1 LCRSLRVAE
10 GDAGGSGQ
18 LEVEP
23 PALLAAHAAAPQPPP
38 LSLDDDDEDGGAL
51 SPLASDFLFDPPEYA
66 SEYHPLPRRMKLP
79 EVISREADSPLQLGQ
94 VLMASSVMRWT
105 RSNSWPQAPQR

>member
-1 LCRSLRVAE
+1 MSLRVA
-10 GDAGGSGQ
+10 GATVKGVVSSRSSR
-18 LEVEP
+18 P
-23 PALLAAHAAAPQPPP
+23 RSSWRTRPRRSRRRCRSTKRKKKSA
-38 LSLDDDDEDGGAL
+38 AL

-79 EVISREADSPLQLGQ
+79 EVISREADSALQLGQ

>member
-1 LCRSLRVAE
+1 MERLCRSLRVAE

-18 LEVEP
+18 FEVEP

-38 LSLDDDDEDGGAL
+38 LSLDDDDEEEEGEL

-94 VLMASSVMRWT
+94 VLMASSVMR
-105 RSNSWPQAPQR
+105 